1 MTSVWWPQSCSKDP
15 YLLAGTQTLP
25 KMVSNLAAVKITG
38 SCPACAGVNGELTV
52 SPHFSLKLGLNA
64 SGHGC

>member
-1 MTSVWWPQSCSKDP
+1 MWWPQSCSKDP

-52 SPHFSLKLGLNA
+52 SLKWPVGHKWA
-64 SGHGC
+64 SGC